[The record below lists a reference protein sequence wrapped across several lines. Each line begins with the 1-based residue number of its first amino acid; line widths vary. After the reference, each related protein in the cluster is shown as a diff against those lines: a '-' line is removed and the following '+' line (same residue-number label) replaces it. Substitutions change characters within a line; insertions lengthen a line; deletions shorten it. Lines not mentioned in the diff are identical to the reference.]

1 MDPAFREVVAE
12 HIRTIGDRDVSGLC
26 TKARTMVLS
35 QGQTHADYQMARRMA
50 MRSVHWA
57 PWSGYCVG
65 VLGMAHFRVGEY
77 QSALQT
83 LERAASVDRRPL
95 LPEELAFKGMTL
107 YRLGRSA
114 EAADAE
120 RDLKKAN
127 STGAD
132 LERLVA
138 EMESMVRSASA
149 PQKPR

>member
-1 MDPAFREVVAE
+1 
-12 HIRTIGDRDVSGLC
+12 
-26 TKARTMVLS
+26 
-35 QGQTHADYQMARRMA
+35 
-50 MRSVHWA
+50 
-57 PWSGYCVG
+57 
-65 VLGMAHFRVGEY
+65 
-77 QSALQT
+77 
-83 LERAASVDRRPL
+83 
-95 LPEELAFKGMTL
+95 MTL